1 MRGLPKKKGEEMAE
15 VEKKVAVP
23 LPPGMSEAEFVKIF
37 STFTKARIAGKQR
50 DAATRA
56 AHKRLIAAHEAEY
69 NKYYAEEFKK
79 QGE

>member
-1 MRGLPKKKGEEMAE
+1 
-15 VEKKVAVP
+15 
-23 LPPGMSEAEFVKIF
+23 MSEAEFVKIF

-50 DAATRA
+50 DTATRA